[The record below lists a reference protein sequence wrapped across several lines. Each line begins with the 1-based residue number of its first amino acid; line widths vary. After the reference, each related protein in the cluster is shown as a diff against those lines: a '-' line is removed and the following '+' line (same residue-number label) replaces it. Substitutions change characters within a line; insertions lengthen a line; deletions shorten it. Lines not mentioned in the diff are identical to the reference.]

1 MLGMSSWLR
10 SLPMNLVE
18 AGMADR
24 AELVEA
30 ALEVYREGLALLD
43 SEDRVVFWNRVAE
56 TITGYSG
63 AQVLGRPMPGPL
75 EGLTTCPISEPDA
88 GLQTPGTVV
97 HAQHQRGYDLPAV
110 VRRVVLRD
118 GLGERIGMAA
128 VFHCAEQNAALP
140 HGATSDGVEIKQSQA
155 DLEERLETEYQASVR
170 GGAPLGVLWITVDQA
185 HELRGTHGARA
196 CEAMLEAV
204 ERTLANSLLGGEEV
218 GRWGDDEFLV
228 VAREGAGEVLAR
240 RAQALAGVARTSDF
254 RWWGDRVS
262 ITVSVGLAV
271 GDAVEA
277 LAELLE
283 RARMAMEASIHAGG
297 NHVTV
302 APGRHA

>member
-1 MLGMSSWLR
+1 MYFL
-10 SLPMNLVE
+10 E

-24 AELVEA
+24 EELVEA

-43 SEDRVVFWNRVAE
+43 NEDRVVFWNRVAE

-63 AQVLGRPMPGPL
+63 AQVLGRAIPGPL
-75 EGLTTCPISEPDA
+75 EGLTTCPISETSALNGLPA
-88 GLQTPGTVV
+88 GGTVV
-97 HAQHQRGYDLPAV
+97 HAQHQRGHDLPAV

-128 VFHCAEQNAALP
+128 VFHNAEQNAALP
-140 HGATSDGVEIKQSQA
+140 HGATSDGVEVKQSQA
-155 DLEERLETEYQASVR
+155 DLQERLETEYQVSLH
-170 GGAPLGVLWITVDQA
+170 GGAPLGVLWITVDRA

-196 CEAMLEAV
+196 CESMLEAV
-204 ERTLANSLLGGEEV
+204 ERTLANSLLAGEEV
-218 GRWGDDEFLV
+218 GRWGNDEFLV
-228 VAREGAGEVLAR
+228 MAREGAGEILAH
-240 RAQALAGVARTSDF
+240 RAQALVGAARTADF

-262 ITVSVGLAV
+262 ITVSIGLAV
-271 GDAVEA
+271 GEAVET

-283 RARMAMEASIHAGG
+283 RARMAMEVSVHAGG

>member
-1 MLGMSSWLR
+1 
-10 SLPMNLVE
+10 MNVVE

-24 AELVEA
+24 GDLVEA

-43 SEDRVVFWNRVAE
+43 SEDRVVIWNRAAE
-56 TITGYSG
+56 AITGYSG
-63 AQVLGRPMPGPL
+63 VQVLGRAIPGPL
-75 EGLTTCPISEPDA
+75 EGLTTCPISEADSSN
-88 GLQTPGTVV
+88 GVHLRGTVV
-97 HAQHQRGYDLPAV
+97 HAQHQRGHDLPAV

-118 GLGERIGMAA
+118 GLGERIGTAA
-128 VFHCAEQNAALP
+128 VFHSAEQNAALP
-140 HGATSDGVEIKQSQA
+140 HGATSDGLEVKQSQA
-155 DLEERLETEYQASVR
+155 DLQDRLETEYQVSLH

-185 HELRGTHGARA
+185 HELRGTHGGRA

-204 ERTLANSLLGGEEV
+204 ERTLANSLLADEEV

-228 VAREGAGEVLAR
+228 MAREGAGEVLAH
-240 RAQALAGVARTSDF
+240 RAQALAGVARTADF

-262 ITVSVGLAV
+262 VTVSIGLAV
-271 GDAVEA
+271 GEGVET

-283 RARMAMEASIHAGG
+283 RARMAMEASVHAGG